1 MDDNHETRRS
11 KMAQLR
17 TSRNAR
23 PAETSPRRHT
33 IASYTDY
40 LDAERAVDWL
50 SDQGFAVERGAI
62 IGTGLRSVEQVTGRM
77 TVGRA
82 ALVGAGEGAL
92 IGTLIALLFGLFF
105 SGPDFGGLLLYSLV
119 VGASFGAITGA
130 IIQAITGNERNF
142 TSTTTVA
149 TDRYEVQV
157 DEAVAADATRIL
169 DRMPAREGAPA

>member
-1 MDDNHETRRS
+1 
-11 KMAQLR
+11 MAQLR
-17 TSRNAR
+17 TTRNAT
-23 PAETSPRRHT
+23 PVETSSRRRT

-40 LDAERAVDWL
+40 QDAERAVDWL

-77 TVGRA
+77 TVGRG
-82 ALVGAGEGAL
+82 ALVGAGEGTL
-92 IGTLIALLFGLFF
+92 IGALIALLFGLFF

-169 DRMPAREGAPA
+169 DRMPARAITKGD